1 MSRKNVS
8 RRQLAGAAAALGIS
22 AAAPTVTRGQAPAGD
37 ALGIGPLHY
46 TAIVETTALLGGDQP
61 VSREGLLK
69 LVARLESAGLLTRA
83 EADALRELIDLIFRK
98 KLSAEELLRAVRAMI
113 DRVATAGGAV
123 IKALLSIVERSVVW
137 CLELGKDL
145 PPEEQLRIVANDF
158 YGAAMGAGSGLA
170 LGTLFTGIGGPVLA
184 AICALGGSVAT
195 SLNTVSDARS
205 KYPKKK

>member
-1 MSRKNVS
+1 MNNRSVS
-8 RRQLAGAAAALGIS
+8 RRRIAGAAAALGVT
-22 AAAPTVTRGQAPAGD
+22 AAVPTATKAQTPAGN
-37 ALGIGPLHY
+37 ALGVGQVHY
-46 TAIVETTALLGGDQP
+46 TMIVGTMELLGGDQP
-61 VSREGLLK
+61 VSRDGLLK
-69 LVARLESAGLLTRA
+69 LVARLESTGLLTKA
-83 EADALRELIDLIFRK
+83 EADALRELIELIFRK
-98 KLSAEELLRAVRAMI
+98 KVPTEELLRIVRGMI
-113 DRVATAGGAV
+113 DRVAKTGGDV

-158 YGAAMGAGSGLA
+158 CGAAVGAGSGLA

-205 KYPKKK
+205 KYPRKK